1 MAGDPLF
8 HGLPSMAAL
17 QAEEGRADTFA
28 DLRDWVRRVAREG
41 GLSRAGS
48 SMDVWRRLA
57 IINFLLREA
66 GSGLRQKRAKELLAV
81 LTAEPDFIEGVA
93 IANGQAEHEVCALHG
108 ELPSLLDPM
117 VLDAKPLTKPLD
129 DLPLTLWSLPTL
141 DEIVDP
147 TADGREIFQRLRR
160 WVRAERRAGRLE
172 DAGMSLSSHYRCSIF
187 VFLSEFS
194 FGRSV
199 FRRQAQEMLQR
210 LASMDAWRRDGVT
223 DDRVVARALG
233 DSAVEIGDESLLRP
247 GALRPDGVG
256 SIDTPGRSDNVEA
269 FDAQPSVRLD
279 SGGDTPSTAASTP
292 RGDTQGFGPELA
304 LAVGG
309 SLSSDADAQAPFGGS
324 LSSDAD
330 AQAPSVPSRADLEDP
345 GANRI
350 ETLRQL
356 SRWLSDRRERA
367 CLTAE
372 AEALGADHRRAIISF
387 LCVGRTE
394 PVVTKRWFLWT
405 RRSAKTE
412 RSKKSLFAAQAA
424 GVLQS
429 LADVDVWF
437 SDEVANGG
445 G

>member
-1 MAGDPLF
+1 MTADPLF

-48 SMDVWRRLA
+48 NMDVWRRLA

-66 GSGLRQKRAKELLAV
+66 GSGLRQKRAKELLEV
-81 LTAEPDFIEGVA
+81 LAAEPDFIEGVA
-93 IANGQAEHEVCALHG
+93 IANGQAKHEVCALHC
-108 ELPSLLDPM
+108 ELPPLLDPT

-129 DLPLTLWSLPTL
+129 NLPLTLESLPTL

-160 WVRAERRAGRLE
+160 WVRDERRAGRLQ
-172 DAGMSLSSHYRCSIF
+172 DAGISLSSHHRRSIF

-210 LASMDAWRRDGVT
+210 LASMDAWRRGGVT
-223 DDRVVARALG
+223 DDRVVARALA

-247 GALRPDGVG
+247 GALRPDSVG
-256 SIDTPGRSDNVEA
+256 SIDTPGRSANVEA
-269 FDAQPSVRLD
+269 FDVQPSERLD

-304 LAVGG
+304 LAV
-309 SLSSDADAQAPFGGS
+309 GGS

-356 SRWLSDRRERA
+356 SRWLSDRRERT
-367 CLTAE
+367 CLAAE

-387 LCVGRTE
+387 LCVGGKE
-394 PVVTKRWFLWT
+394 PVATKRRFLWS

-437 SDEVANGG
+437 SDDVANGG